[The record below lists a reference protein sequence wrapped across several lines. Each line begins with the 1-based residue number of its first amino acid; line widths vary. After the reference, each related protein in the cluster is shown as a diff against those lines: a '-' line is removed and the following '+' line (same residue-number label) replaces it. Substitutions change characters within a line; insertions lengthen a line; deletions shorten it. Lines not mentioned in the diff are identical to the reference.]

1 MEKITNL
8 KKIFREE
15 NIDGYIIPKNDEF
28 FGEYISDDKDRL
40 KYISD
45 FTGSY
50 GFALILNNQN
60 YLFVDGR
67 YTLQAIKQSG
77 KLFKVKTIPLELP
90 SNILKNKKLTIGFDP
105 GLFTN
110 KSLNTFF
117 GKTNCKYIAIKK
129 NLVDKIWIRKKNNVR
144 NKFYKLPEKCVGES
158 YKSKI
163 DKVVSKLKRYG
174 GDYHFVTASENNAWL
189 LNIRGSDSKY
199 TPIPHSYILI
209 DKKEKITVFCDLKK
223 VSNLLKKEFKK
234 IKFIDI
240 NFTSEF
246 LAKINKKK
254 FIVDKNSCSIDFE
267 NIISQKNKIL
277 NKDDCIYYLKSI
289 KAKKEIENIKKAH
302 IYDGV
307 ALTKYL
313 FWLKKNYIKE
323 KITEISAEQK
333 LLNFRKKNKSFK
345 FLSFPTIS
353 GTGPNGAIIH
363 YKATKKSNRRLRR
376 GDIYLVDSGGQYTY
390 GTTDVTRT
398 ISLQNLDK
406 RVKNIFTRVL
416 KGHIAVVSFNL
427 KKNTSGSMIDEA
439 ARKYLRQINL
449 DYNHGTG
456 HGVGYFL
463 NVHEGPHAIS
473 KNNSVSFQE
482 GMVVSNEPGY
492 YEKDNF
498 GIRIENL
505 IYVKRINQ
513 KKMFDNLTIAPI
525 DKDLID
531 IKILNK
537 DEKNWLNEYHKKV
550 FDSLKKFMNRIE
562 IIDLKKACSAI

>member
-1 MEKITNL
+1 MEKIDKL
-8 KKIFREE
+8 KKIFKREK
-15 NIDGYIIPKNDEF
+15 IDGYIVPKNDEF
-28 FGEYISDDKDRL
+28 FGEYIPDHKDRL
-40 KYISD
+40 KYISN
-45 FTGSY
+45 FSGSY
-50 GFALILNNQN
+50 GFALILKNKN

-67 YTLQAIKQSG
+67 YTLQANKQSSN
-77 KLFKVKTIPLELP
+77 FFNIKTIPKCLP
-90 SNILKNKKLTIGFDP
+90 KNILRNKKLKIGFDSK
-105 GLFTN
+105 LFT
-110 KSLNTFF
+110 KRILYIFF
-117 GKTNCKYIAIKK
+117 GKTNC
-129 NLVDKIWIRKKNNVR
+129 NLIPLKENLIDKIWIRKNNKVK
-144 NKFYKLPEKCVGES
+144 NKFYILPKNSVGES
-158 YKSKI
+158 WKSKI
-163 DKVVSKLKRYG
+163 NKIISRLKKKG
-174 GDYHFVTASENNAWL
+174 SDFQFITASENIAWL

-513 KKMFDNLTIAPI
+513 KKMFENLTIAPI